1 MAKNN
6 NLTDFLKGLADK
18 FRSVLGTSAL
28 IDPQD
33 FEDQIQQV
41 YNHGFSEGGPSG
53 ITATAAD
60 VLSGKVFGSGG
71 NAKATGTMPQRAS
84 VSTASKITYDGA
96 RVTGRFP
103 GGYYPDYD
111 SSGAGL
117 YLPNANVASAIGLTA
132 AKIVSGNT
140 ILGIAGSGVKSTG
153 VNFTFSSGGYTE
165 NENLNRKLPNNG
177 NAWGDASVTNTRYA
191 TLPAGTYY
199 VVGCCGYMAGAGQG
213 GSVYVAK
220 SGALTSSLCS
230 ATMTETSVGS
240 GRATYG
246 TFYTSF
252 TLSQTTAVTIVIV
265 QSAGW
270 QFGSFGAVCVARK

>member
-1 MAKNN
+1 MVKASHIYVDSSS
-6 NLTDFLKGLADK
+6 LYA
-18 FRSVLGTSAL
+18 RS
-28 IDPQD
+28 
-33 FEDQIQQV
+33 
-41 YNHGFSEGGPSG
+41 
-53 ITATAAD
+53 
-60 VLSGKVFGSGG
+60 
-71 NAKATGTMPQRAS
+71 
-84 VSTASKITYDGA
+84 
-96 RVTGRFP
+96 P
-103 GGYYPDYD
+103 GGYYPDLDEWGMGIYQ
-111 SSGAGL
+111 
-117 YLPNANVASAIGLTA
+117 PNAAVASAIGLTA

-165 NENLNRKLPNNG
+165 NENLNRKLPNKG

-270 QFGSFGAVCVARK
+270 QFGSFGAVCIARK